1 MRTRQNAILVAL
13 AIILAVWPLV
23 FQQNADFGG
32 ADDKVKDVI
41 AGIRPDYQPWF
52 TNLWEPP
59 SAEVES
65 FLFAVQAALG
75 AGIIGYF
82 FGYQRGKAGRKYE
95 V

>member
-1 MRTRQNAILVAL
+1 MILRQNIILLAL
-13 AIILAVWPLV
+13 AIILAVLPLAV
-23 FQQNADFGG
+23 QQDADFGG
-32 ADDKVKDVI
+32 ADDKVKDII

-52 TNLWEPP
+52 TSLWEPP
-59 SAEVES
+59 SAEVAS